1 MMTRISKKAQRRAL
15 SPRKRK
21 APSIQKTGPKQD
33 LLPSGFK
40 EHFNALEGNSSVFIG
55 KIK

>member
-1 MMTRISKKAQRRAL
+1 MTRISKKAQRRAL